1 MLPAVR
7 LYWIITLVFTPLCL
21 MWLLLVTSGSVAPS
35 ALGQHPLPAILSL
48 LGLAY
53 GALGFYEMHF
63 APSNL
68 RRIYPVLANLRYLLE
83 YIRPEIQQ
91 YFIANNTEERPFNRE
106 QRNLV
111 YRRAKG
117 LNDTLPFGTEQD
129 ILAEGYHSIFH
140 SIKAKHVPEQHS
152 RVTIGG
158 PQCRHPYSASR
169 LNISGMSFGAL
180 SSTAIAALNKGAAM
194 GGFYHNTGE
203 GSISPYHL
211 AHGGDLVWQV
221 ATGYF
226 GCRTPD
232 GRFDDRAFAEKAAH
246 DKVRMIEV
254 KLSQGAKPSHG
265 GVLPGAK
272 VTAEIARIRTVEVG
286 KTVESPACHPEFD
299 TPLAMMAFI
308 ERVRSLCDAKPVGF
322 KFCLGRKS
330 EFLGIVKA
338 MLETGILVDFVTV
351 DGAEGGTGAAPMEFS
366 NRLGVPCLEAT
377 YYVNQVLIGAGL
389 RQHIRIISA
398 GKTATGFELLE
409 KIAMGADVVNAAR
422 SMMLALGCIQSKSCN
437 TNKCPTGIA
446 TQDPARARAVG
457 LEDKSLRVYNFHR
470 TTVKAFLEL
479 CGAMGYADPSDLK
492 ASDIHVRLQGNLRN
506 YDEVYTPLKPGQ
518 LLGDDIP
525 PVYRTD
531 WLAASAS
538 SF

>member
-1 MLPAVR
+1 MLPAIR
-7 LYWIITLVFTPLCL
+7 LYWIITLVLTPLSL
-21 MWLLLVTSGSVAPS
+21 LWLLWSTSGAVAPS
-35 ALGQHPLPAILSL
+35 AIFDHPFKLSLVLFGVAWAIL
-48 LGLAY
+48 GY
-53 GALGFYEMHF
+53 YEMHH
-63 APSNL
+63 ARSNL

-91 YFIANNTEERPFNRE
+91 YFIANNTEEKPFNRE

-117 LNDTLPFGTEQD
+117 LNDTLPFGTELD
-129 ILAEGYHSIFH
+129 IVAEGYHSIYH
-140 SIKAKHVPEQHS
+140 SIKAKHVSEEHS
-152 RVTIGG
+152 RVMIGG
-158 PQCRHPYSASR
+158 PACKQPYSASR

-180 SSTAIAALNKGAAM
+180 SATAIAALNKGAAM

-203 GSISPYHL
+203 GSISAYHL

-226 GCRTPD
+226 GCRTRD
-232 GRFDDRAFAEKAAH
+232 GRFDDQAFAEKAADH
-246 DKVRMIEV
+246 RVKMIEI

-299 TPLAMMAFI
+299 TPLGMMAFI
-308 ERVRSLCDAKPVGF
+308 DRVRRLCDAKPVGF
-322 KFCLGRKS
+322 KFCLGRRS

-338 MLETGILVDFVTV
+338 MLETGIVPDFITV

-377 YYVNQVLIGAGL
+377 YYVNQVLIGVGL
-389 RQHIRIISA
+389 RQQVR
-398 GKTATGFELLE
+398 
-409 KIAMGADVVNAAR
+409 
-422 SMMLALGCIQSKSCN
+422 IQSKSCN

-446 TQDPARARAVG
+446 TQDPARAKAVG
-457 LEDKSLRVYNFHR
+457 LEDKSQRVYNFHR
-470 TTVKAFLEL
+470 TTMKAFLEL
-479 CGAMGYADPSDLK
+479 VGAMGYRDPSELRP
-492 ASDIHVRLQGNLRN
+492 SDIHVRLQGNLRN
-506 YDEVYTPLKPGQ
+506 YNEIYTPLKEGQ
-518 LLGDDIP
+518 LLGEDIP
-525 PVYRTD
+525 QTYRND
-531 WLAASAS
+531 WLAASAAA
-538 SF
+538 F